1 MKSAKR
7 TMSNFD
13 FKEII
18 LKPVVPPLLA
28 VLLLTM
34 LLSGFLQD
42 ALQNGWQT
50 MTDLLSVEVHRVSDG
65 SVELF
70 SGNSF
75 PVVNRGDRLIV
86 RVPLAEDR
94 MVKNAVLGFNIP
106 HVAGFARCG
115 EKILWAYG
123 QDRWEQGKYLGNLFF
138 RVPVE
143 DEMWGGTVELHLT
156 VTENNAFSSINNVQ
170 VMPAANSLRYFFS
183 QFQMD
188 MFLFLGTFVLAT
200 AAFIVLLFY
209 GKRGDLRWEGLFLS
223 AFCILLSGWFLT
235 GHGFL
240 YLFTDHIVLCAH
252 AEYIAFYLMPIPFCL
267 FVCVQVKRDRRFR
280 AFSDVMTVF
289 FILMFL
295 VVTVLNYTTAEFHY
309 TTFLMPLQG
318 GMLLGVISFVVM
330 LVHKQ
335 YAEDLS
341 SMVIRCGVAI
351 SLLILMLELARYN
364 VSKYFAVGLA
374 LEELSFASSG
384 MLAFAGTLTLGYIA
398 RLTDAVGEQSDKA
411 LLRRLA
417 YVDVLTGIAN
427 RAYCD
432 QKIEEMERAG
442 EKQFVLLFFD
452 LNGLKWA
459 NDRFGH
465 DMGDLFLQTVAASLQ
480 KVFGQQQFCGRWGGD
495 EFLVCL
501 TGASMRHA
509 ETLLRDFHQ
518 EVTDINES
526 GKIPFPVSVAYGMV
540 RSTEKESLS
549 LRDAVKEADRRMYVR
564 KNRMYEKEN
573 ALGTIR

>member
-1 MKSAKR
+1 
-7 TMSNFD
+7 
-13 FKEII
+13 
-18 LKPVVPPLLA
+18 
-28 VLLLTM
+28 
-34 LLSGFLQD
+34 
-42 ALQNGWQT
+42 
-50 MTDLLSVEVHRVSDG
+50 
-65 SVELF
+65 
-70 SGNSF
+70 
-75 PVVNRGDRLIV
+75 
-86 RVPLAEDR
+86 
-94 MVKNAVLGFNIP
+94 
-106 HVAGFARCG
+106 
-115 EKILWAYG
+115 
-123 QDRWEQGKYLGNLFF
+123 
-138 RVPVE
+138 
-143 DEMWGGTVELHLT
+143 
-156 VTENNAFSSINNVQ
+156 
-170 VMPAANSLRYFFS
+170 
-183 QFQMD
+183 
-188 MFLFLGTFVLAT
+188 
-200 AAFIVLLFY
+200 
-209 GKRGDLRWEGLFLS
+209 
-223 AFCILLSGWFLT
+223 
-235 GHGFL
+235 
-240 YLFTDHIVLCAH
+240 
-252 AEYIAFYLMPIPFCL
+252 
-267 FVCVQVKRDRRFR
+267 
-280 AFSDVMTVF
+280 
-289 FILMFL
+289 
-295 VVTVLNYTTAEFHY
+295 
-309 TTFLMPLQG
+309 
-318 GMLLGVISFVVM
+318 VVM

-351 SLLILMLELARYN
+351 SMLILMLELARYN
-364 VSKYFAVGLA
+364 VSKYFAVGLG